1 MLAVSKANKERILP
15 CSFVISSPI
24 VVFDLVKT
32 QKLCID
38 YTEHVICCVSQ
49 LEDKGSRFGCINDQ
63 IRLSR
68 LGSLNTCHSLMGF
81 FNLRTVKIANFA
93 AEKQDENRTI

>member
-1 MLAVSKANKERILP
+1 MSVNSRTKEAAL
-15 CSFVISSPI
+15 
-24 VVFDLVKT
+24 
-32 QKLCID
+32 
-38 YTEHVICCVSQ
+38 
-49 LEDKGSRFGCINDQ
+49 GINDQ

-68 LGSLNTCHSLMGF
+68 LGSLNTCHSLMGVF